1 MNSNWK
7 TAILALVLLAGVL
20 GGCASSVKRADD
32 PGKRQAVF
40 SREDVVARDVTI
52 SLDKNAQA
60 QLAENLKFSGERL
73 LSTVKQA
80 LDAKGLL
87 AKAPDSRLPV
97 VEIIITD
104 IRVRSNFAAIMFG
117 FMAGEDRI
125 AGEVMVRD
133 AGGTELQRFGVTV
146 SYALGGLAGGQDD
159 ARMGWLYES
168 FAKEMMNELTGT
180 AGVK

>member
-7 TAILALVLLAGVL
+7 AATLALVVLAGVL
-20 GGCASSVKRADD
+20 GGCASGVKRADD

-40 SREDVVARDVTI
+40 SREGAVARDVTL
-52 SLDKNAQA
+52 SLDKSAQA
-60 QLAENLKFSGERL
+60 QLAENLKFDRNRL
-73 LSTVKQA
+73 LSMVKQA
-80 LDAKGLL
+80 LDSKNLL
-87 AKAPDSRLPV
+87 AKTPAAGLPI

-104 IRVRSNFAAIMFG
+104 IRVRSNFTAIMFG

-125 AGEVMVRD
+125 AGEVIVRD
-133 AGGTELQRFGVTV
+133 GGGTELQRFAVTV

-168 FAKEMMNELTGT
+168 FAKELVTELTG
-180 AGVK
+180 AAAK